1 MALIGF
7 VGLCLLVW
15 AANGAMTAGSV
26 NGWYLTLVRPPLL
39 PPDWV
44 FGPVWTVLY
53 VTIGVS
59 AWLVWRR
66 VDVAAHRKRAAL
78 RIWGWQLLA
87 NALWPAAFF
96 GLGRPGLGVAVIVLL
111 WGSIVTTVRV
121 FWPLQRGA
129 AVLLLPYLGWVTFA
143 TYLNFGFWWLNRG

>member
-1 MALIGF
+1 M
-7 VGLCLLVW
+7 CLLVW

>member
-1 MALIGF
+1 LALIGF

>member
-1 MALIGF
+1 M
-7 VGLCLLVW
+7 
-15 AANGAMTAGSV
+15 
-26 NGWYLTLVRPPLL
+26 R
-39 PPDWV
+39 
-44 FGPVWTVLY
+44 
-53 VTIGVS
+53 
-59 AWLVWRR
+59 
-66 VDVAAHRKRAAL
+66 
-78 RIWGWQLLA
+78 QA